1 MVKSSTAINIIFK
14 LLRQWFMIGNIST
27 NVYYCCIILYFVT
40 SGFYPLS
47 FIWYLYSMT
56 SQFFTYNK
64 GKVIQALR
72 YHFIT
77 RREIKIMMIVVNL
90 FAIVSAALF
99 FLKKISPLAF
109 LLSSVLWF
117 TLMIAFWYLLPMI
130 IYKKSGTFKD
140 TFKAT
145 LGNEDFI
152 IENERGSRKWPWGQ
166 FSTTMESPHFF
177 HLYFDT
183 RSFFIVP
190 KDAFTGNE
198 VHAARKILTA
208 KIHK

>member
-1 MVKSSTAINIIFK
+1 
-14 LLRQWFMIGNIST
+14 
-27 NVYYCCIILYFVT
+27 
-40 SGFYPLS
+40 
-47 FIWYLYSMT
+47 MT

-77 RREIKIMMIVVNL
+77 RREIKTMMIVVNL
-90 FAIVSAALF
+90 FAIISAALF
-99 FLKKISPLAF
+99 FLKKISPIAF

-117 TLMIAFWYLLPMI
+117 ALMIAFWYLLPML
-130 IYKKSGTFKD
+130 IYKKSATFKD

-145 LGNEDFI
+145 LGNDNFI
-152 IENERGSRKWPWGQ
+152 IENDRGSRQWSWNE
-166 FSTTMESPHFF
+166 FASSMESPHFF
-177 HLYFDT
+177 HLYFDN

-190 KDAFTGNE
+190 KDAFQGDDVN
-198 VHAARKILTA
+198 AARKILTA

>member
-1 MVKSSTAINIIFK
+1 
-14 LLRQWFMIGNIST
+14 
-27 NVYYCCIILYFVT
+27 
-40 SGFYPLS
+40 
-47 FIWYLYSMT
+47 MT

-77 RREIKIMMIVVNL
+77 RKEIKIMMILVNV
-90 FAIVSAALF
+90 FAIVSASFF

-117 TLMIAFWYLLPMI
+117 SLMIAFWYLLPII
-130 IYKKSGTFKD
+130 IYKKSDTFKD
-140 TFKAT
+140 KFKAT
-145 LGNEDFI
+145 LGSDEFI
-152 IENERGSRKWPWGQ
+152 IENDRGSRKWQWKE

-190 KDAFTGNE
+190 KDAFPGDDVN
-198 VHAARKILTA
+198 AARKIIAT
-208 KIHK
+208 KINKL